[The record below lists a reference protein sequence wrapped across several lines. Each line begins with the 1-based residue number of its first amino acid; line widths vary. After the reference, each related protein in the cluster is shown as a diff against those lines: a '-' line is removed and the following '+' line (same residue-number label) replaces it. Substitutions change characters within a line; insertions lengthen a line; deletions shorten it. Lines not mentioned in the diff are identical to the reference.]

1 MSHKCKFCENDANL
15 QCDLCDAFVCESHA
29 YYIDEKI
36 LCYQCMLYKHKFR
49 LCIGAVITLI
59 VFTFILIAFF
69 FFSMPVEM
77 FVSLSVLLFFI
88 FGVVVISSHYLLGLQ
103 MSLSKII
110 ENKEV
115 ELKEHEN

>member
-1 MSHKCKFCENDANL
+1 
-15 QCDLCDAFVCESHA
+15 
-29 YYIDEKI
+29 
-36 LCYQCMLYKHKFR
+36 
-49 LCIGAVITLI
+49 
-59 VFTFILIAFF
+59 
-69 FFSMPVEM
+69 MPVEM